1 MSKRRVEERER
12 ERDRNA
18 PKELSMCICV
28 RANVCVCV
36 YAVSCCF
43 KENERKRGV
52 RIEKRC
58 GEARGVC
65 NWSSFLGHSRQ
76 LLSS

>member
-1 MSKRRVEERER
+1 MLKRER
-12 ERDRNA
+12 ERVRNA

-28 RANVCVCV
+28 RANVCV